1 MKKSLVFTYGLLIVL
16 TLVTALI
23 SNADLF
29 SHDIILLIL
38 FLSSIKFLLVA
49 FQFMELKKANSF
61 WKYSL
66 SLVLGVLVLV
76 IFLMK

>member
-1 MKKSLVFTYGLLIVL
+1 MKKSLVFTYGLLMVL

-23 SNADLF
+23 SNAEFF
-29 SHDIILLIL
+29 SGSVIVLIL
-38 FLSSIKFLLVA
+38 FFSSIKFLLVA